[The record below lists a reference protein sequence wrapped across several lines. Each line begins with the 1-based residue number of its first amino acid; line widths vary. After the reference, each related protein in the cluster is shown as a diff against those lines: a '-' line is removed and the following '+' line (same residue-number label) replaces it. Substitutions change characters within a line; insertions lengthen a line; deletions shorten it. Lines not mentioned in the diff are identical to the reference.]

1 MVVWVSWVFV
11 DSGFFVLAF
20 VSVERT
26 EEPVPLLAEVL
37 EPDAELLPV
46 LADTVL
52 VPLDELL
59 EEDDSVLPELL
70 LPDGE
75 LEAELP
81 PLTEVEVELD
91 EPDPRVLPDAEL
103 LPMLADTVLVPLD
116 ELLEEDDSVLVAD
129 LFVSAATALRS

>member
-1 MVVWVSWVFV
+1 M
-11 DSGFFVLAF
+11 
-20 VSVERT
+20 
-26 EEPVPLLAEVL
+26 L

-59 EEDDSVLPELL
+59 EEDDSVLPALL

-103 LPMLADTVLVPLD
+103 LPVLADTVLVPLD

>member
-1 MVVWVSWVFV
+1 LVVWEVWVFV
-11 DSGFFVLAF
+11 DSGFFVLDF

-59 EEDDSVLPELL
+59 EEDDSVL
-70 LPDGE
+70 
-75 LEAELP
+75 
-81 PLTEVEVELD
+81 
-91 EPDPRVLPDAEL
+91 
-103 LPMLADTVLVPLD
+103 
-116 ELLEEDDSVLVAD
+116 VAD

>member
-1 MVVWVSWVFV
+1 M

-59 EEDDSVLPELL
+59 EEDDSVL
-70 LPDGE
+70 
-75 LEAELP
+75 
-81 PLTEVEVELD
+81 
-91 EPDPRVLPDAEL
+91 
-103 LPMLADTVLVPLD
+103 
-116 ELLEEDDSVLVAD
+116 VAD